1 MNENQ
6 IRDEGAQRP
15 VKKAIG
21 AENFLF
27 LGFFLLFF
35 GFLGSTMGFVN
46 LINTVMNNA
55 FDLLINTCFYI
66 MAVAVIAG
74 AVGSLLLEFGV
85 VALINQ
91 LLSPLMKPLF
101 GLPGAASLGIMTT
114 YLSDN
119 PAILSLAGDKSFR
132 KYFRKYQLPAL
143 TNLGTAFGMGAIV
156 TTFVMGIA
164 DPGGGNFIA
173 AALIGNVGAV
183 CGSIVS
189 TRLMLMQTSKLYGKS
204 ALCDDEIYVEDGA
217 ESFREVR
224 PGGIGMRF
232 INALL
237 DGGKTGVAMGM
248 EIVPGVVIICT
259 LVLLLTN
266 GPSASG
272 AYTGAA
278 YEGVRFLPWLA
289 EQADF
294 FLKAVFGFSSSE
306 CIAVPVTAL
315 GSAGAAIGLIPQLV
329 AAGLANG
336 SDVAVFTSMCMC
348 WSGYLSTHVA
358 MMAGLKCNELVGKA
372 ILSHT
377 IGGLFAGFS
386 AHWLYKIFVLLSL

>member
-1 MNENQ
+1 MHLYYNIIGRNVKKCRPFPGRYSASSRGEVQTTMNENQ

-119 PAILSLAGDKSFR
+119 PAILSLAGDKNFR
-132 KYFRKYQLPAL
+132 RYFRK
-143 TNLGTAFGMGAIV
+143 
-156 TTFVMGIA
+156 
-164 DPGGGNFIA
+164 
-173 AALIGNVGAV
+173 
-183 CGSIVS
+183 
-189 TRLMLMQTSKLYGKS
+189 
-204 ALCDDEIYVEDGA
+204 
-217 ESFREVR
+217 
-224 PGGIGMRF
+224 
-232 INALL
+232 
-237 DGGKTGVAMGM
+237 
-248 EIVPGVVIICT
+248 
-259 LVLLLTN
+259 
-266 GPSASG
+266 
-272 AYTGAA
+272 
-278 YEGVRFLPWLA
+278 
-289 EQADF
+289 
-294 FLKAVFGFSSSE
+294 
-306 CIAVPVTAL
+306 
-315 GSAGAAIGLIPQLV
+315 
-329 AAGLANG
+329 
-336 SDVAVFTSMCMC
+336 
-348 WSGYLSTHVA
+348 
-358 MMAGLKCNELVGKA
+358 
-372 ILSHT
+372 
-377 IGGLFAGFS
+377 
-386 AHWLYKIFVLLSL
+386 